1 MKVTASENLKRA
13 LAPLKPH
20 QIYLG
25 RYLLFLVLGL
35 IQSGLICLG
44 ICISLESSVS
54 IRFCSFWQAG

>member
-1 MKVTASENLKRA
+1 MDQHGAVLFYTLYLGRRDHPGSMMKVTASENLKRA

-35 IQSGLICLG
+35 IQSG
-44 ICISLESSVS
+44 
-54 IRFCSFWQAG
+54 